1 MKAKTETQS
10 SNQLTRTERKGE
22 KRPSGDFLSFF
33 HSDILGKLPILSD
46 YIIIHL
52 TVTELELR
60 LFLGILLK

>member
-10 SNQLTRTERKGE
+10 SNQLTRTEMKGE
-22 KRPSGDFLSFF
+22 KKTFSFF

-60 LFLGILLK
+60 LFLGILSK